1 MEVYVLFRASK
12 KTGKID
18 TTITAMVSSM
28 LMLWAMQNTTS
39 SKQCLVF
46 ERESGKLVYATSG
59 TKDGFPEVRDARKH
73 GDLGICEDYGIPLEA
88 LHKIKDDRFDN

>member
-1 MEVYVLFRASK
+1 MEFYVLFRASK

-18 TTITAMVSSM
+18 TTMTALGNAM
-28 LMLWAMQNTTS
+28 LQLWALQNTTS
-39 SKQCLVF
+39 SKQCLIF

-88 LHKIKDDRFDN
+88 LHEIKDARFDN

>member
-18 TTITAMVSSM
+18 TTITAMGSAI
-28 LMLWAMQNTTS
+28 LQLWALKNTTS
-39 SKQCLVF
+39 SKQCFIF

-59 TKDGFPEVRDARKH
+59 TKDGFPEVRDTRKH
-73 GDLGICEDYGIPLEA
+73 GDLGICEDYSIPLEA
-88 LHKIKDDRFDN
+88 LHEIKDDRFDN